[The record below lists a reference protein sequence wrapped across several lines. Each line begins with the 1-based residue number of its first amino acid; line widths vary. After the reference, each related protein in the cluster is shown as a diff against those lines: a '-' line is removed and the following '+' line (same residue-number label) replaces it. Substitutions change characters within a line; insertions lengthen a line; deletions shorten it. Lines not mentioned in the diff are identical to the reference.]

1 MPFDR
6 DIPNDALG
14 YVEPDEEDEMPGEDD
29 ADRSGNTGDGT
40 TRDPAGDTGAI

>member
-6 DIPNDALG
+6 EIPNDALG

-29 ADRSGNTGDGT
+29 GTRPGNPGDGA
-40 TRDPAGDTGAI
+40 TRDSADGSGAT

>member
-6 DIPNDALG
+6 EIPNDALG

-29 ADRSGNTGDGT
+29 ADRSGDIGDGAT
-40 TRDPAGDTGAI
+40 DGPADEAAAI